1 MPRPRVLLMQETAE
15 GWFLFGYAADGTFS
29 GDTWHES
36 ADDALHQAE
45 REYAGELSPWREA
58 GT

>member
-1 MPRPRVLLMQETAE
+1 MQETAE